1 VTAPVPT
8 LPYWLPMVVFGVLTL
23 GESRVPQEWFAPYY
37 LLKAVIV
44 TATLLIFSAPLR
56 DIQPRMNLVAPSI
69 AVGVVVFVLWVVI
82 HEWVPYPQIGSRSA
96 FDPTPLQGSGWW
108 PAFLAVRLYGL
119 VLMVPVMEEIFW
131 RSFLVRYLTNPDFWL
146 LPMGTFSASALWLMV
161 GASAVA
167 HPEWVVAIIASLAYA
182 FWLRRTKS
190 LFAVIVAHGV
200 TNAILGGYVLATG
213 KWSYW

>member
-1 VTAPVPT
+1 
-8 LPYWLPMVVFGVLTL
+8 
-23 GESRVPQEWFAPYY
+23 
-37 LLKAVIV
+37 
-44 TATLLIFSAPLR
+44 
-56 DIQPRMNLVAPSI
+56 
-69 AVGVVVFVLWVVI
+69 
-82 HEWVPYPQIGSRSA
+82 
-96 FDPTPLQGSGWW
+96 
-108 PAFLAVRLYGL
+108 
-119 VLMVPVMEEIFW
+119 
-131 RSFLVRYLTNPDFWL
+131 
-146 LPMGTFSASALWLMV
+146 MV